1 MKDVGCVMLAA
12 GSSTRMDSWKML
24 LPWGGSTIV
33 EQSVKTA
40 LSVCSRLILVVGFRA
55 RELTELFRKRL
66 EVEVVVNA
74 DFASGM
80 FSSVRQGAEAAAEG
94 PFFLA
99 LADMP
104 GVSGGVYR
112 NLLHWGRRLD
122 GGFAAAGTAYAVI
135 PQYRG
140 KKGHPLLLSAGIRAR
155 ILRADAS
162 ETLRDVLAGVPT
174 AVVPVDE
181 PGILHDIDTPA
192 DYRSWGPA
200 GPAGPAGGA
209 R

>member
-24 LPWGGSTIV
+24 LRWGAATIV
-33 EQSVKTA
+33 EQSVETA
-40 LSVCSRLILVVGFRA
+40 LRVCSRLILVAGFRA
-55 RELTELFRKRL
+55 GELMELFCERS

-74 DFASGM
+74 DFHAGM
-80 FSSVRQGAEAAAEG
+80 FSSVRRGAEAVAEG

-104 GVSGGVYR
+104 GVSEEVYQ
-112 NLLHWGRRLD
+112 NLLEWGRRLD

-140 KKGHPLLLSAGIRAR
+140 KKGHPLLLCSGMRAR
-155 ILRADAS
+155 ILQADS
-162 ETLRDVLAGVPT
+162 SGTLRDVLVRVANV
-174 AVVPVDE
+174 VVPVNE

-192 DYRSWGPA
+192 DYRSWDPSGPA
-200 GPAGPAGGA
+200 GPAGSA